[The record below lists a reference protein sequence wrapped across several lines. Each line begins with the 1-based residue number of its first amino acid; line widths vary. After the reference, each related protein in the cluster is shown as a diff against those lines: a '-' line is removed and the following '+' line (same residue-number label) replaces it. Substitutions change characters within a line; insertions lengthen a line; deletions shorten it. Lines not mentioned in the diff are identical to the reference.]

1 MQKKETDRKQEKK
14 ELRREIRSLRKAH
27 TDEEIHAMS
36 LSVKERLLALPEY
49 QKARILYAYMDCK
62 HEVETRD
69 VIRAA
74 WAAGKRVAVPKVLW
88 KKLQETER
96 LSLLAESY
104 TVFPVQTSRRCSWH
118 FRSVRQ
124 PSGPTVS
131 D

>member
-62 HEVETRD
+62 HEVETREQS
-69 VIRAA
+69 A
-74 WAAGKRVAVPKVLW
+74 
-88 KKLQETER
+88 
-96 LSLLAESY
+96 
-104 TVFPVQTSRRCSWH
+104 
-118 FRSVRQ
+118 
-124 PSGPTVS
+124 
-131 D
+131 